1 MNTKAY
7 IVLANGQ
14 VFEGKS
20 FGATG
25 CVTGE
30 VVFTT
35 GMTGYLETLTD
46 PSNYGQIILQ
56 TFPMAGDYGI
66 IREDAE
72 SSKAHAAGF
81 IVREW
86 CENPSNFRCQE
97 TLDQYMKEQGVIG
110 VCGVDTRAL
119 TKLLR
124 DQGTMNGR
132 IVSFSGDPKQDKEA
146 AVELQSIMHDL
157 ILNPSLEKHAGKIR
171 LLEEIKEHRI
181 ENHLEAVTCTA
192 AGLQKEAQA
201 VFEQA
206 LKYGAV
212 PMDANGKKYASYE
225 AVAAKTGGAKV
236 VLWDFGAR
244 ASLTQEL
251 QKRGLNV
258 VAVDASTSCQ
268 QILGMNPAGVVLSTG
283 PGNPAD
289 YVLQTEEIK
298 KLCESF
304 IPVLGIGLGHQLL
317 ALAQGG
323 KTVRLPYGHRG
334 ESQPVKNLSTGRV
347 LITSQN
353 CGYTVATDSLPE
365 TAVLTFESVNDKT
378 CEGLQYRSFPGLS
391 VQFYPKTSG
400 GRQDTGFV
408 YDRFADMVAMRNE
421 SSLGTTD

>member
-1 MNTKAY
+1 MDTKAY

-20 FGATG
+20 FGAAG

-56 TFPMAGDYGI
+56 TFPLAGDYGI

-72 SSKAHAAGF
+72 SCKAHAAGF

-86 CENPSNFRCQE
+86 CRAPSNFRCQE
-97 TLDQYMKEQGVIG
+97 TLDAYLKEQGVIG
-110 VCGVDTRAL
+110 VYDVDTRAL

-124 DQGTMNGR
+124 DKGTMNGR
-132 IVSFSGDPKQDKEA
+132 IVSFSGDPELDKEA
-146 AVELQSIMHDL
+146 SAEFQSIMHNL
-157 ILNPSLEKHAGKIR
+157 ILNPSLEKHAGKLR
-171 LLEEIKEHRI
+171 LLEQIKEHRI
-181 ENHLEAVTCTA
+181 ENHLEAVSCSAT
-192 AGLQKEAQA
+192 GLQKGARE
-201 VFEQA
+201 VFEEA

-212 PMDANGKKYASYE
+212 PVDANGKKYTSYE
-225 AVAAKTGGAKV
+225 AAAAKTGGAKV

-244 ASLTQEL
+244 VSLSQEL
-251 QKRGLNV
+251 QKRGLEV
-258 VAVDASTSCQ
+258 VAVDASATCQ
-268 QILGMNPAGVVLSTG
+268 QILGMKPAGVVLSTG

-289 YVLQTEEIK
+289 CQSIVDEVAE
-298 KLCESF
+298 LCGSLVP
-304 IPVLGIGLGHQLL
+304 ILGIGLGHQLL
-317 ALAQGG
+317 ALSQGAR
-323 KTVRLPYGHRG
+323 TERLPYGHRG
-334 ESQPVKNLSTGRV
+334 ENQPVKNLSTGKV
-347 LITSQN
+347 IITSQN

-378 CEGLQYRSFPGLS
+378 CEGIQYRSFPGLS
-391 VQFYPKTSG
+391 VQFYPKTTG

-408 YDRFADMVAMRNE
+408 YDQFVNAVADRAQ
-421 SSLGTTD
+421 

>member
-25 CVTGE
+25 CITGE

-56 TFPMAGDYGI
+56 TFPMAGDYGV
-66 IREDAE
+66 IREDGE
-72 SSKAHAAGF
+72 SSKAHAVGF

-97 TLDQYMKEQGVIG
+97 TLDQYMKEQGVLG
-110 VCGVDTRAL
+110 VYGIDTRAL
-119 TKLLR
+119 TKVIR
-124 DQGTMNGR
+124 DNGTMNGR
-132 IVSFSGDPKQDKEA
+132 IVSFSGNPKDDVEA
-146 AVELQSIMHDL
+146 TEELRSILHNL
-157 ILNPSLEKHAGKIR
+157 PLNPSLEKHAEKIR
-171 LLEEIKEHRI
+171 LLEEINEHTI
-181 ENHLEAVTCTA
+181 ENPLDAVSCSATRLEKD
-192 AGLQKEAQA
+192 GRQ
-201 VFEQA
+201 VFEEA
-206 LKYGAV
+206 LEFGAV
-212 PMDANGKKYASYE
+212 PVDMNGNKYTSYE
-225 AVAAKTGGAKV
+225 AATAKAGGAKV

-258 VAVDASTSCQ
+258 VAVKANTSCQ
-268 QILGMNPAGVVLSTG
+268 EILDMKPAGVVLSTG

-289 YVLQTEEIK
+289 YVSQIEEVK
-298 KLCESF
+298 KLCDSF

-323 KTVRLPYGHRG
+323 KTVKLPYGHRG
-334 ESQPVKNLSTGRV
+334 ENQPVKNLSTGRV
-347 LITSQN
+347 MITSQN

-365 TAVLTFESVNDKT
+365 TAILTFESVNDKT

-421 SSLGTTD
+421 SSLETAE

>member
-1 MNTKAY
+1 MSTKAY

-25 CVTGE
+25 CITGE

-35 GMTGYLETLTD
+35 GMTGYLEALTD

-56 TFPMAGDYGI
+56 TFPMAGNYGV

-72 SSKAHAAGF
+72 SCKAQAVGF

-97 TLDQYMKEQGVIG
+97 TLGQYMKNQGVLG
-110 VCGVDTRAL
+110 VYGVDTRAL
-119 TKLLR
+119 TKVIR
-124 DQGTMNGR
+124 DNGTMNGR
-132 IVSFSGDPKQDKEA
+132 IVSFSGNRQDDVKATE
-146 AVELQSIMHDL
+146 ELRFIMHNL
-157 ILNPSLEKHAGKIR
+157 PLNPSLEKHAEKIR
-171 LLEEIKEHRI
+171 LLEEIKEHRM
-181 ENHLEAVTCTA
+181 ENLLDAVSCSA
-192 AGLQKEAQA
+192 AGLQKEGRE
-201 VFEQA
+201 VFEEA

-212 PMDANGKKYASYE
+212 PVDANGKKYTSYE
-225 AVAAKTGGAKV
+225 AATAKTGGAKV

-244 ASLTQEL
+244 AGLTREL

-258 VAVDASTSCQ
+258 VAVKASTPFQ
-268 QILGMNPAGVVLSTG
+268 EILDMNPSGVVLSTG

-289 YVLQTEEIK
+289 YVLQIEEVK

-304 IPVLGIGLGHQLL
+304 IPVLGVGLGHQLL

-323 KTVRLPYGHRG
+323 KTVRLAYGHRG
-334 ESQPVKNLSTGRV
+334 ESQPVKNLATGRV

-353 CGYTVATDSLPE
+353 CGYTVAADSLPE
-365 TAVLTFESVNDKT
+365 TAVPTFESVNDKT

-421 SSLGTTD
+421 SSLGTAE